1 MDRRT
6 LVVCAVVF
14 VAQAALAAAD
24 VHPSAGGSPTPLP
37 PAGAIR
43 SVNRDPRLAELLAH
57 GMARSVTLQGLVAS
71 LEASDVIVYV
81 SFAPTPARNGYLVHQ
96 ITVAGPHR
104 YLRVL
109 LEARLSNREV
119 IPLLAHELQHALEV
133 AQSPHVRDREGIKA
147 LFERIGFPSL
157 ASAFVHETEEALRVQ
172 RRVRADLRG

>member
-6 LVVCAVVF
+6 LVVCAVAF
-14 VAQAALAAAD
+14 VAQAALAGD
-24 VHPSAGGSPTPLP
+24 IRPSAGGSPTPSP
-37 PAGAIR
+37 PGGAIR

-81 SFAPTPARNGYLVHQ
+81 SFVQTPARNGYLVHQ

-109 LEARLSNREV
+109 LETRLSNREV

-157 ASAFVHETEEALRVQ
+157 ESAFVHETEEALRVQ